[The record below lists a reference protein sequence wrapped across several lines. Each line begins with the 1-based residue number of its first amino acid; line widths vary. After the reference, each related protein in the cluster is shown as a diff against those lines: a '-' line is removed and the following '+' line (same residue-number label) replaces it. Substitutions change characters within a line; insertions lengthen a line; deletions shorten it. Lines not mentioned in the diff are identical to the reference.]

1 MQVVQQGNQNATNM
15 LDVHEIMLPERMG
28 GMAGFMRQR
37 EKKELTAYEPNDFR
51 IITPTD
57 IEFFK
62 REGNNFIAVDGEWE
76 VRLDKRH
83 NAVGQLALGVDPEL
97 LKPTFLGGRYF
108 LVDDQIVDFRQAEN
122 IKFEH
127 NEVAMMNLV
136 KSVGMSVDQKGKIYA
151 QSITSKFEY
160 EAFGSEGGAFNID
173 QGFKWSPF
181 SLDIQAALEM
191 LRLACYNGLVVSD
204 PVMNH
209 KIPVMN
215 GWEENLAIA
224 NDVIRHAFDHKV
236 GPRIAALPNEMISM
250 HDAMGLADLI
260 GACVHGNVKKDVVYS
275 HNDLAAIYE
284 KLEPLVTPEVRAM
297 QKNVLKFI
305 PVPITAFDAM
315 NVATECASHY
325 LDPFSQQATKLS
337 GFANNLL
344 FSETRQKNLDV
355 NLDSLV
361 MDTKV
366 FSCADQAFHGVTC
379 H

>member
-1 MQVVQQGNQNATNM
+1 MQNAIVVPDSVVAVPGGMFN
-15 LDVHEIMLPERMG
+15 VHEQQI
-28 GMAGFMRQR
+28 Q
-37 EKKELTAYEPNDFR
+37 KKLEAYEPSDFR

-57 IEFFK
+57 VEFFK
-62 REGNNFIAVDGEWE
+62 RNSHSYVAIDGEWE
-76 VRLDKRH
+76 IKLDSRH
-83 NAVGQLALGVDPEL
+83 NAVGQLSLGVDPEL

-108 LVDDQIVDFRQAEN
+108 LVDDQIVDFRQAEA

-127 NEVAMMNLV
+127 TDEALMNLV
-136 KSVGMSVDQKGKIYA
+136 KSVGMSIDRKGKIYA
-151 QSITSKFEY
+151 KSITSNFEY
-160 EAFGSEGGAFNID
+160 EAFQTGGGEFQIA
-173 QGFKWSPF
+173 QGFAWSPF
-181 SLDIQAALEM
+181 SLDIQAALEL
-191 LRLACYNGLVVSD
+191 LRVLCANGLVVTD
-204 PVMNH
+204 PIMNH

-236 GPRIAALPNEMISM
+236 GPRLAALPNEMISM

-260 GACVHGNVKKDVVYS
+260 GVCVNGDIKNNVVYS
-275 HNDLAAIYE
+275 HNDLVAVYE
-284 KLEPLVTPEVRAM
+284 KLEPLVTPDVRAM

-315 NVATECASHY
+315 NIATECATHY
-325 LDPFSQQATKLS
+325 LDPFSSQATKLS
-337 GFANNLL
+337 SFANNLL
-344 FSETRQKNLDV
+344 FSESRQKNLDV

-366 FSCADQAFHGVTC
+366 FSNADQAFHGVTC

>member
-1 MQVVQQGNQNATNM
+1 MQNAIIVPDSSVVAPGAM
-15 LDVHEIMLPERMG
+15 FE
-28 GMAGFMRQR
+28 AR
-37 EKKELTAYEPNDFR
+37 EQQIQKKLEAYEPTDFR

-57 IEFFK
+57 VEFFK
-62 REGNNFIAVDGEWE
+62 RNSSSYVAIDGEWE
-76 VRLDKRH
+76 VKLDSRH
-83 NAVGQLALGVDPEL
+83 NAVGQLALGIDPDL

-108 LVDDQIVDFRQAEN
+108 LVDDQIVDFRQAEA

-127 NEVAMMNLV
+127 TDVALMNLV
-136 KSVGMSVDQKGKIYA
+136 KAVGMSIDQKGKIYA
-151 QSITSKFEY
+151 KSITSNFEY
-160 EAFGSEGGAFNID
+160 EAFQTAGGEFQIA
-173 QGFKWSPF
+173 QGFAWSPF
-181 SLDIQAALEM
+181 SLDIQAALEL
-191 LRLACYNGLVVSD
+191 LRVLCSNGLVVTD
-204 PVMNH
+204 PIMNH

-236 GPRIAALPNEMISM
+236 GPRIAALPTEMISM
-250 HDAMGLADLI
+250 HDAMGLIDII
-260 GACVHGNVKKDVVYS
+260 GGCIHGNGKRDLVYS
-275 HNDLAAIYE
+275 HNDLVAIHE

-315 NVATECASHY
+315 NVATECATHY
-325 LDPFSQQATKLS
+325 LDPFSGPASKLS
-337 GFANNLL
+337 NFANNLL
-344 FSETRQKNLDV
+344 FSESRQKNLDV

-366 FSCADQAFHGVTC
+366 FSSADQAFHGITC